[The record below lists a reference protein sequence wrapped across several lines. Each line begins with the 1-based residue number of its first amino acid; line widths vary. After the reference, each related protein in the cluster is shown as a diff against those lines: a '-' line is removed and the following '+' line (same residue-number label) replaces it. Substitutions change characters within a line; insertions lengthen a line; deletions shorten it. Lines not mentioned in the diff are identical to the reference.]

1 MKRETYEYYTAKIL
15 KQLMMGYG
23 ETMQD
28 NPAVGFTKR
37 VKAGVYDHLS
47 DEDYEDTLSFY
58 EDASAFWNKRP
69 QATPEQLISNILQKA
84 QPSEAIRNKMAALIA
99 DSYAQSVGDFK
110 KTKKSGQSDV
120 EAAVDA
126 ADCSAPSKETEPEEE
141 IPWDPDE
148 MILEE
153 EVDEEEAALDALM
166 KMSPKEI
173 ADYLS
178 EHIYGQ
184 KDAIKAA
191 SMLLYNHVRGRKRN
205 VLFMGPTGCG
215 KTEIWRTLGHL
226 YANIRIIDSTQ
237 ITKEGWS
244 GSFKLANIFDG
255 LSQENAEHA
264 IIVFDEF
271 DKFCEPLYN
280 SHGNDYSLSS
290 QNELLKFIEGT
301 EVDCPA
307 TKETAGRKVCTDQ
320 VSFVFCGSFET
331 LTEVKTDTTRA
342 TSLGFGANIEQTDA
356 YETYAQEITQEDL
369 AMYGNVRKEIC
380 GRISRIV
387 QLSGMTARDYD
398 NILDNPSL
406 SPLRTLEKEYGVS
419 LSLEKE
425 TRRQMT
431 KEAEENRMGVR
442 YLQSRIQQLLDDALF
457 EDQKQQEYVLRQRD

>member
-1 MKRETYEYYTAKIL
+1 MKRGTYEYYTAKIL

-23 ETMQD
+23 ETLQD

-37 VKAGVYDHLS
+37 VKDGVYDHLS
-47 DEDYEDTLSFY
+47 KEDYEDTVSFY
-58 EDASAFWNKRP
+58 EDASEFWNKRS
-69 QATPEQLISNILQKA
+69 QATPERLISNILQKA
-84 QPSEAIRNKMAALIA
+84 QPSEKIRNQLAALIA
-99 DSYAQSVGDFK
+99 DSYAQSVGGFQNAK
-110 KTKKSGQSDV
+110 KRGHSDV
-120 EAAVDA
+120 EAAVEA
-126 ADCSAPSKETEPEEE
+126 ADCSEPSAKDSEEE
-141 IPWDPDE
+141 MFW
-148 MILEE
+148 EE
-153 EVDEEEAALDALM
+153 ELIEDVDEEEEALVALM

-178 EHIYGQ
+178 GRIYGQ
-184 KDAIKAA
+184 KEAVKVA
-191 SMLLYNHVRGRKRN
+191 SMLLYNHLRGRKRN

-215 KTEIWRTLGHL
+215 KTEIWRTLGQL

-271 DKFCEPLYN
+271 DKFCEPMYN

-301 EVDCPA
+301 VVDCPA
-307 TKETAGRKVCTDQ
+307 TKEATGRKVCTNQ

-331 LTEVKTDTTRA
+331 LTEVKTDVTKA
-342 TSLGFGANIEQTDA
+342 TSLGFGANIEQADA
-356 YETYAQEITQEDL
+356 YETYAQKITQEDL

-387 QLSGMTARDYD
+387 QLSGMTAKDYD
-398 NILDNPSL
+398 SILDNPSL
-406 SPLRTLEKEYGVS
+406 SPLRTMEKEYGVS

-425 TRRQMT
+425 TRRRMT
-431 KEAEENRMGVR
+431 KEAEENHMGVR

-457 EDQKQQEYVLRQRD
+457 EDQKQQEYVLCQRD